1 MSKKVLTPAAA
12 MEAKRLY
19 ALRDSRGRQLHSQM
33 EIADLLGVSE
43 TTVFRAVHKRAAYAG
58 VRELPT
64 GGEAE
69 RSLTEFRTAHPEY
82 FEGQATEK
90 MAQEI
95 DRAIAA
101 PGKVA
106 EMLEELR
113 SPPKSVLD
121 E

>member
-19 ALRDSRGRQLHSQM
+19 ALRDARGRQLHSQM

-64 GGEAE
+64 GTDAE
-69 RSLTEFRTAHPEY
+69 KSLAEFRRLHPEY

-90 MAQEI
+90 MQAEI
-95 DRAIAA
+95 LRAVEA
-101 PGKVA
+101 PGKVVGL
-106 EMLEELR
+106 LEELR
-113 SPPKSVLD
+113 SPPKSALD